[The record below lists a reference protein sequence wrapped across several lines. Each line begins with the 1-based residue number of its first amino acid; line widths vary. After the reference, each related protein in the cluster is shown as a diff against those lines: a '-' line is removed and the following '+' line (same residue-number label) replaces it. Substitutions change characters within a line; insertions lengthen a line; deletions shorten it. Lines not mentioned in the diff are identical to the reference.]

1 MKGSKILLFIICL
14 IMWFLLSWSFS
25 EKSVIAGV
33 LVSLAIAFVI
43 EGDLF
48 TKNPHKMTHLK
59 RYFWFFVYS
68 GILAWDMLK
77 ANAEILWYMLKPRL
91 RLETE
96 TVAVPCGLK
105 SETGIT
111 ALANTVTLIQ
121 GMATVD
127 IDEES
132 RTLLVHFLKASQ
144 KEALI
149 SKIKKYEKL
158 LIDIYE
164 EL

>member
-25 EKSVIAGV
+25 EKSVIAGI
-33 LVSLAIAFVI
+33 LVSLAIAFII

-48 TKNPHKMTHLK
+48 TKNPHKMTHVR
-59 RYFWFFVYS
+59 RYLWFVFYAGVLS
-68 GILAWDMLK
+68 WDMLK
-77 ANAEILWYMLKPRL
+77 ANAEILWYLLTPYLKL
-91 RLETE
+91 DSET
-96 TVAVPCGLK
+96 ASVPCGLK

-132 RTLLVHFLKASQ
+132 GTLLIHFLRTSQ

-149 SKIKKYEKL
+149 VKIRKYEKL
-158 LIDIYE
+158 LKDIYE

>member
-1 MKGSKILLFIICL
+1 MKRSKILLFIICL

-25 EKSVIAGV
+25 QKSVITGV
-33 LVSLAIAFVI
+33 LVSLIIAFII

-48 TKNPHKMTHLK
+48 TKNPHKMTHIR
-59 RYFWFFVYS
+59 RYLWFFFYS
-68 GILAWDMLK
+68 GVITWDMFK
-77 ANAEILWYMLKPRL
+77 ANLEILKYLLTPCLK
-91 RLETE
+91 LESE
-96 TVAVPCGLK
+96 IVAVPTELK

-127 IDEES
+127 IDEQS
-132 RTLLVHFLKASQ
+132 GTLQVHFLKASQ
-144 KEALI
+144 KDKLL

-158 LIDIYE
+158 LKDIYE

>member
-1 MKGSKILLFIICL
+1 MKSSKILLFIICL

-25 EKSVIAGV
+25 QKSVIAGV
-33 LVSLAIAFVI
+33 LASLTIAFLI

-48 TKNPHKMTHLK
+48 TRNPHKMTHFK
-59 RYFWFFVYS
+59 RYFWFFFYS
-68 GILAWDMLK
+68 GALAWDMFK
-77 ANAEILWYMLKPRL
+77 ANLQILGYLLIPRL
-91 RLETE
+91 KLESE
-96 TVAVPCGLK
+96 FVSFPSGLK

-127 IDEES
+127 IDENS
-132 RTLLVHFLKASQ
+132 KTLLIHFLRASQ
-144 KEALI
+144 KERLV

-158 LIDIYE
+158 LKDIYE
-164 EL
+164 DL